1 MDYSVNNLMR
11 GEPRLNLI
19 SVRDINDSYVVASVL
34 NQSVFINTVYINRDM
49 QKFKSMLDNLWQNY
63 GF

>member
-11 GEPRLNLI
+11 DEPRLNLI
-19 SVRDINDSYVVASVL
+19 SMRDINDSYVEVSVL